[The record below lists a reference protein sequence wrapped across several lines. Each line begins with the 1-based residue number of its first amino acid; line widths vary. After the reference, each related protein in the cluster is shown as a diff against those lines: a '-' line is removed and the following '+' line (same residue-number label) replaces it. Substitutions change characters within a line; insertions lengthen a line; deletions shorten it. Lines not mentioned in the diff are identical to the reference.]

1 MWGMITY
8 PPIGN
13 IMCVT
18 IVVYYAIMDNLD
30 AYKFT
35 IIVMSNLHKYN
46 TLLSNGACYKQG

>member
-1 MWGMITY
+1 MWGIITY

-18 IVVYYAIMDNLD
+18 IVVCYAIVDNLC

-35 IIVMSNLHKYN
+35 IIVMSNLDKYD
-46 TLLSNGACYKQG
+46 TLLSNGASYKQK